1 MKEKTFRVIHQDQE
15 RGVFSGWVKAKD
27 WGGLV
32 WYWLPLLVYAMAILG
47 ISSIS
52 APEEQ
57 FGAFLNSVTPLFP
70 ADGKIFKMIN
80 DKFYHLIEYAILAVL
95 IYRAFR
101 YSWKDQ
107 SEISVGLLTCVGV
120 VLLGCTDELSQLLT
134 PLRYSNAWDLA
145 ADALGGIMG
154 VSVWQGARNIPVIRL
169 LEERIPL
176 KLQVALGIQ
185 VLKV

>member
-1 MKEKTFRVIHQDQE
+1 MKDKTFRVIHQDQE

-80 DKFYHLIEYAILAVL
+80 DKFYHVVEYALLAVL
-95 IYRAFR
+95 VYRAVR
-101 YSWKDQ
+101 YSWKGP
-107 SEISVGLLTCVGV
+107 SEVTVGLLTCGAVI
-120 VLLGCTDELSQLLT
+120 LFGCTDELYQLLT
-134 PLRYSNAWDLA
+134 PLRYSNVWDLT
-145 ADALGGIMG
+145 ADALGGVMG
-154 VSVWQGARNIPVIRL
+154 VSLWQGALSIPKIRL

-185 VLKV
+185 VLKL